1 MVLRNQICGEVI
13 DVLPETSGLTADSG
27 LRTLSSSI
35 YGVPAFLLFRVF
47 SAGSGSFPERRGSG
61 NAVHI

>member
-35 YGVPAFLLFRVF
+35 YGVPAVLLLRVF
-47 SAGSGSFPERRGSG
+47 FSWLRKFPGAPRFR
-61 NAVHI
+61 